1 MIYRAE
7 RGPDV
12 IISNVTLRFSAHFF
26 QQRCEKPTH
35 FIDAVIELLYR
46 EHRALFQPGRKVHRK
61 APLFSTARRLLA
73 GMYFIQSCMTF
84 CQEENVRSQPSTAEA
99 EATHTKME
107 MVSMGRV
114 IIRPQCGAKQRA
126 AAGKDSVQPAATVA
140 LF

>member
-1 MIYRAE
+1 MVYRAE

-12 IISNVTLRFSAHFF
+12 IISNVRLRFSAHFF
-26 QQRCEKPTH
+26 QQRCEKPTR

-46 EHRALFQPGRKVHRK
+46 EYRDPFQPGRQVHRK
-61 APLFSTARRLLA
+61 APLFSIARRLLA
-73 GMYFIQSCMTF
+73 GIYFIQSCMTL
-84 CQEENVRSQPSTAEA
+84 CQEENERSQPSTAEA